1 MTNMPGMFALRAW
14 ESRERPRERHRWHLI
29 NTPAPLFEQKQVP
42 GAGPRGGSYPH
53 PGAGCQ
59 RAQWCQPSTRAPAV
73 PWGAHHPSGE
83 GGPALRLHPGQP
95 HAQTLPGL
103 QGKKL
108 QSRAAAAGDAMGGV
122 QLPGVRLPPAC
133 PKGVP
138 ASCPGPPH
146 PSRAPPLAPS
156 KTLPREASSWEE
168 LKATRL
174 VLFRILVFA
183 PRKELPPRPS
193 FEEAVRSGL
202 GPGLINSPC

>member
-1 MTNMPGMFALRAW
+1 MPSGPGRAGKGPEKGTAGTLSTHQPHCLSKNKCQGQALGAAATSTPEQDAGGYSGANRA
-14 ESRERPRERHRWHLI
+14 H
-29 NTPAPLFEQKQVP
+29 
-42 GAGPRGGSYPH
+42 G
-53 PGAGCQ
+53 
-59 RAQWCQPSTRAPAV
+59 
-73 PWGAHHPSGE
+73 HPSGD

-95 HAQTLPGL
+95 HAQALPRL

-108 QSRAAAAGDAMGGV
+108 QSRAAAAGDAMWGL

-133 PKGVP
+133 PEGVP

-168 LKATRL
+168 LKAACL

-183 PRKELPPRPS
+183 PRKELPPSCHAAP
-193 FEEAVRSGL
+193 EKP
-202 GPGLINSPC
+202 GPASRKPCTAGWGRG